1 MHDDDLRDLF
11 AALAMQALITANVHQ
26 KAAYQSNDSAI
37 ADSAYSQANEMLRA
51 RNDRREAKKG

>member
-1 MHDDDLRDLF
+1 LF